1 VFAFGGAGPVHGFR
15 IAKALGAPAL
25 IVPFG
30 AGVMSAV
37 GFLTAPLAFDF
48 VRSWPGRIDSLD
60 WQKAN
65 ALLDEM
71 EAEGQ
76 ALLEQSGVLP
86 GQISHRR
93 VADIRYVGQGH
104 EIQVPLPGG
113 RLHSESIPGINRSFE
128 ETYRRLYERLSE
140 SVPVEII
147 NWRVI
152 SSSPAP
158 QVRLRAERD
167 EQSGASTARKG
178 SRSAYFP
185 ELGGYVDTPVYDRYG
200 LLPGTGFNGPAIVEE
215 RESTVIVGPDCRFHI
230 DEQLNLIVKL

>member
-1 VFAFGGAGPVHGFR
+1 
-15 IAKALGAPAL
+15 
-25 IVPFG
+25 
-30 AGVMSAV
+30 VMSAV

-48 VRSWPGRIDSLD
+48 VRSWPGRLDAMD

-65 ALLDEM
+65 ALLAEM

-76 ALLEQSGVLP
+76 ALLEQSGVSP
-86 GQISHRR
+86 AHIRHQR

-113 RLHSESIPGINRSFE
+113 QLDSEGIPGIMRSFE

-158 QVRLRAERD
+158 QVRLQA
-167 EQSGASTARKG
+167 SGNGQPDTSSARKG
-178 SRSAYFP
+178 TRRAYFP
-185 ELGGYVDTPVYDRYG
+185 ELGGYVDTTVYDRYA
-200 LLPGTGFNGPAIVEE
+200 LLPGASFDGPAIVEE
-215 RESTVIVGPDCRFHI
+215 RESTVIVGPDGRFRI
-230 DEQLNLIVKL
+230 DEQLNLIVELQDGRP